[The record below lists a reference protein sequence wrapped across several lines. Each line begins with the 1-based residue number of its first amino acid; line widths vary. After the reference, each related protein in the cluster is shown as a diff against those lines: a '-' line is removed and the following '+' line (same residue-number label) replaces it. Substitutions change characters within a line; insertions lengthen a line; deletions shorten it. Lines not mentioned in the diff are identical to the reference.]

1 VSHVLATRFGR
12 PLPDGGT
19 IGVPAPSGPYF
30 NTSEIL
36 RCKEWWEDRGYRV
49 KLGEA
54 IWDRDDYVAGTPE
67 RRGADINA
75 MFSDP
80 EVDVVQC
87 LWGGVG
93 AAEVLPHVDFG
104 IVDANPKAFMG
115 FSDITHLHTAI
126 RQETGLATFHG
137 PGFGSMGIP
146 ERTDFSFESA
156 VQAFKGHAD
165 GPVARDPDDPY
176 VRTIVPGTVTAPLVG
191 GNLYTLQHG
200 FGTRWEVELDGC
212 ILFFEDVNLPP
223 YQLDDLL
230 THFRSAGKL
239 EGVVGVVVGEM
250 FQCDWRETRP
260 EAPRTR
266 SLEDVLE
273 RQLVPLGVP
282 VIYKLPLGHGKHL
295 ATIPLGVP
303 ATLDAEARSLT
314 IDHPG
319 AQPASSS

>member
-1 VSHVLATRFGR
+1 
-12 PLPDGGT
+12 
-19 IGVPAPSGPYF
+19 
-30 NTSEIL
+30 
-36 RCKEWWEDRGYRV
+36 
-49 KLGEA
+49 
-54 IWDRDDYVAGTPE
+54 
-67 RRGADINA
+67 
-75 MFSDP
+75 
-80 EVDVVQC
+80 
-87 LWGGVG
+87 
-93 AAEVLPHVDFG
+93 VLPHVDFDL
-104 IVDANPKAFMG
+104 VAANPKAFMG
-115 FSDITHLHTAI
+115 FSDITHLHIAI

-165 GPVARDPDDPY
+165 GMVARDPDDPY
-176 VRTIVPGTVTAPLVG
+176 VRAIAPGAVTAPLVG
-191 GNLYTLQHG
+191 GNLYSLQHG
-200 FGTRWEVELDGC
+200 FGTPWEVQLGGC

-273 RQLVPLGVP
+273 RQLIPLGVP

-303 ATLDAEARSLT
+303 ATLDADARSLT

-319 AQPASSS
+319 AQPAS